1 VAAIAAQENEARS
14 HAASGKCTADRSAA
28 TPIHNRCFRRICA
41 QQPKVFRLAR
51 LAERFPRSRLMPPA
65 AHARADLRVLF
76 ASRMVRL
83 FACGLL
89 AVVLALYLDAIG
101 LDAPRIGLLLT
112 LTFLG
117 DAAISL
123 WLTTRADRIGRR
135 ATLRFGAALMIL
147 GGAGMAL
154 TDNFVLL
161 TLAATIGV
169 ISPTGAEVGPF
180 LAVEQACLAHVVE
193 PRERTRMFAWYH
205 VAGFTMSAL
214 GALAGGQLAHAL
226 QSHGWSPAA
235 SYRVLLWIF
244 AGCGA
249 ALALLSLKLGTE
261 VEPHFTS
268 EESNP
273 LVSSPISFPR
283 QRGFQSNPIGY
294 FAGMLGLG
302 EARGLVLRLSA
313 LFALDSFGGGF
324 CVQSFLAWWFHQKF
338 GASEA
343 ALGTVFFGTN
353 LLSGLSA
360 LAAVPIARRIGL
372 VNTMVWTHL
381 PSSMLL
387 MLVPLMPNFG
397 AAMVMLWLRN
407 CISQM
412 DVPTRGSYVNAVV
425 PPSARAAANGVT
437 TTAKQIG
444 QSLAPMI
451 AAPLLGSATLVSL
464 PFWICGGTKIIYDL
478 LLWRAF
484 RRVKPPEEM

>member
-1 VAAIAAQENEARS
+1 MGSSSTPSPSIAAI
-14 HAASGKCTADRSAA
+14 
-28 TPIHNRCFRRICA
+28 
-41 QQPKVFRLAR
+41 
-51 LAERFPRSRLMPPA
+51 
-65 AHARADLRVLF
+65 DLRVLF
-76 ASRMVRL
+76 ASRMLRL
-83 FACGLL
+83 FGCGLF

-101 LDAPRIGLLLT
+101 LTGSQIGLVMT

-135 ATLRFGAALMIL
+135 TTLRVGAVLVIL

-180 LAVEQACLAHVVE
+180 LAVEQACLAHVVSSK
-193 PRERTRMFAWYH
+193 ERTRIFAWYH
-205 VAGFTMSAL
+205 VAGFSMSAL
-214 GALAGGQLAHAL
+214 GALAGGIVAHRL
-226 QSHGWSPAA
+226 QQHGWSLVA
-235 SYRVLLWIF
+235 SYRFLFWLY
-244 AGCGA
+244 AGCGV
-249 ALALLSLKLGTE
+249 ALLVLSRRLGPE
-261 VEPHFTS
+261 VE
-268 EESNP
+268 
-273 LVSSPISFPR
+273 VSSQSGPVDPTPR
-283 QRGFQSNPIGY
+283 ERPHWKSANG
-294 FAGMLGLG
+294 ALGLG
-302 EARGLVLRLSA
+302 TSHGLVLRLST

-338 GASEA
+338 GASDA
-343 ALGTVFFGTN
+343 VLGAVFFGTN

-360 LAAVPIARRIGL
+360 LAAVPIAKRIGL
-372 VNTMVWTHL
+372 INTMVFTHL
-381 PSSMLL
+381 PSSVLL
-387 MLVPLMPNFG
+387 MIVPFMPTLTG
-397 AAMVMLWLRN
+397 AMIVLWLRN

-425 PPSARAAANGVT
+425 PSESRSAANGVT

-444 QSLAPMI
+444 TSI
-451 AAPLLGSATLVSL
+451 APLIAGPLLASVAWMNV

-484 RRVKPPEEM
+484 RRVKPPEEAAQ